1 MTRRA
6 ITLLQALIR
15 QSKLHSRAAGFT
27 SRDRR
32 KKGPGAA
39 VQVNQH
45 SYHME
50 DGNESMKQKQQSQAL
65 LKPDKPEP
73 SQRSP
78 CGFGMLYQE
87 FSHEVQHNQHKS
99 RHAANESVGIPTSF
113 MPSTPGMIPIGTTSP
128 MFGMGHARLSVV
140 DQAFTTGHPSP
151 PLVPSHPSQRSSF
164 LAYSS
169 STTIHLSSS
178 HPYSIRSQY

>member
-1 MTRRA
+1 MFCSSFLSHFGFLSSDHQTHNLVIDDDFFLCQLQKVIALFDLGKEIFAATMTQRA

-50 DGNESMKQKQQSQAL
+50 DGNESMKQKQQVGLQFCMT
-65 LKPDKPEP
+65 PE
-73 SQRSP
+73 
-78 CGFGMLYQE
+78 E
-87 FSHEVQHNQHKS
+87 
-99 RHAANESVGIPTSF
+99 
-113 MPSTPGMIPIGTTSP
+113 
-128 MFGMGHARLSVV
+128 
-140 DQAFTTGHPSP
+140 
-151 PLVPSHPSQRSSF
+151 
-164 LAYSS
+164 
-169 STTIHLSSS
+169 
-178 HPYSIRSQY
+178 